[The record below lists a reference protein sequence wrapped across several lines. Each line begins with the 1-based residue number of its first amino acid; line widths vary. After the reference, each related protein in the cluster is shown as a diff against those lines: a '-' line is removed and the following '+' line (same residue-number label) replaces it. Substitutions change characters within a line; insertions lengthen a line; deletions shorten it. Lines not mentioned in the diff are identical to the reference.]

1 MGSDQKIDVNK
12 VEQLSWLMDAP
23 LFIDEQQIASF
34 FDAVLRPEFEIESYS
49 LEKSNE
55 TTKDLRGNIELGGK
69 AKLPSYLK
77 WLVSLEGEAKV
88 STDAGIERKTGGSTE
103 TKLRVLS
110 SAERKLQNLISYYLE
125 SHQGSLVF
133 NDGPLGD
140 RLGAGKH
147 WFDYEE
153 RVPSRQP
160 RPLAFFDLSPRTK
173 VIPTAAEFD
182 NGHIVLL
189 FVNVMKGF
197 TNSSGGPL
205 EKYPDDPVKND
216 QELRAERKKYWA
228 SFANHYDPRVAMEV
242 VEAAAS
248 TNGRIRWID
257 YRLPLTD
264 EGDTLHLHI
273 CPASKYD
280 AGVFGYNFIKRGY
293 KHGLRIVGTLKSE
306 PDMNVLAIYE
316 R

>member
-1 MGSDQKIDVNK
+1 MASDQKLDLRKIQ
-12 VEQLSWLMDAP
+12 QLTWLMDAP
-23 LFIDEQQIASF
+23 LFIDETQIAGF
-34 FDAVLRPEFEIESYS
+34 FDAVLRPEFEVDS
-49 LEKSNE
+49 LSVDQSNE
-55 TTKDLRGNIELGGK
+55 TTKKLSGNVEVGAK
-69 AKLPSYLK
+69 ASLPSYLK
-77 WLVSLEGEAKV
+77 WLVNLEGQAKLG
-88 STDAGIERKTGGSTE
+88 AEIGRERKTGGSTE
-103 TKLRVLS
+103 ATLKVLS
-110 SAERKLQNLISYYLE
+110 SPERKLQSLISYYLTD
-125 SHQGSLVF
+125 HQGSLIF
-133 NDGPLGD
+133 DDGPLGN
-140 RLGAGKH
+140 RLAEGKR

-205 EKYPDDPVKND
+205 EKYPDDPLKND

-242 VEAAAS
+242 VEAAA
-248 TNGRIRWID
+248 TANGRIRWID

-273 CPASKYD
+273 CPATKYD